1 MDTNTED
8 RSSNSDGISNRD
20 QLPGGDGQK
29 GKSPD
34 LHPHLREQYKRDIRK
49 LEEQVQQLDQDLAEE
64 EEERGRYEYKLN
76 QIETELRKQDIN
88 PDDLVDGD
96 VEPGKLKELQVA
108 SCNRTRLEWKDFP
121 LSTLP
126 DPFRG
131 YVTAQAEAMCVDPSM
146 IAVPGLCAL
155 ASSIGNARHVQI
167 KSNWSEPSTLW
178 SMLIAPSGALKSP
191 ALEKALAPIFR
202 KEQQLKQKHDRELE
216 AWQDRDEEERG
227 AKPQR
232 ERRLVNDATVESVA
246 LLHDDHPRGLLLYR
260 DELAGWLGSFNQYNK
275 GESDL
280 QKWIEFYEARPLE
293 IDRKSSDRP
302 SLFIRSPAI
311 SVTGSIQPQVLDDR
325 LNALHFQSGFAARTI
340 MCEPP
345 QRKRRL
351 NDHDVTEEVRQRYH
365 GLVDRL
371 YELSMPDRSGMGSN
385 VDLSLDGT
393 AWEIF
398 REYHDE
404 CQEIIEDLQSGP
416 LRSMVAKNQAASARL
431 ALIFQLCENPQSEE
445 VGRDAMVAGMR
456 LARWLRKESARVYQR
471 HGFHERG
478 VTEERRRARQ
488 LPTDTFGVE
497 KIQDVWGCKQR
508 TAYNVKDRL
517 MERGLLRKEGQ
528 GQYRSLIA
536 EGEADPYEH
545 FA

>member
-1 MDTNTED
+1 MDTHSGD
-8 RSSNSDGISNRD
+8 RSSTTNVD
-20 QLPGGDGQK
+20 QPSSGDGAPTNGHPDDYQRLEDAHQEEIAENGRLLQK
-29 GKSPD
+29 I
-34 LHPHLREQYKRDIRK
+34 QK
-49 LEEQVQQLDQDLAEE
+49 LEQDLAEE
-64 EEERGRYEYKLN
+64 KERRGAYEFKLEE
-76 QIETELRKQDIN
+76 IETELRKQDIS

-108 SCNRTRLEWKDFP
+108 SCNWTRLEWEGFP

-126 DPFRG
+126 DPFEG

-146 IAVPGLCAL
+146 VAVPGLCAL

-216 AWQDRDEEERG
+216 AWQDRDEEDRG

-246 LLHDDHPRGLLLYR
+246 LLHNDHPRGLLLYR

-302 SLFIRSPAI
+302 SLFIRSPAV

-345 QRKRRL
+345 QRDRRL

-371 YELSMPDRSGMGSN
+371 YGLSMPDRSGMGSN

-398 REYHDE
+398 REYHDG

-431 ALIFQLCENPQSEE
+431 ALIFQLCENPRSEE
-445 VGRDAMVAGMR
+445 VGRDAMIAGTR

-488 LPTDTFGVE
+488 LPTGIFGVE